1 MHNSEEAEIRTIRQ
15 RKDICETQLGID
27 EELIKQL
34 KAKFYREVRLNL
46 QIMEIHISLKRI
58 FLLAAIQGWF
68 PGSESQDL
76 LASLPESIPA
86 LRGSCVEI
94 PCTFPRVPAGFHL
107 IWYRDQAGIDPQIF
121 NNENPLDINGA
132 FRGRT
137 FLVGNESNSCSLRID
152 DVRDSETYYPCI
164 NGNINCGTF
173 RGFKKVRVQISDTPE
188 KPVLTLPPSLT
199 EGTPARITCSV
210 RHTCTHNPPVLLW
223 NKVGFNRTLQREYLE
238 GGVWR
243 FVNEMDYIPTYQ
255 NHGSPIVCE
264 SIYRSGQVSQ
274 ETATLDI
281 TYPPKQVTV
290 TKLDG
295 EKEIKEGEEVT
306 LQCTSD
312 ANPPANN
319 YTWYRI
325 NKKGKEELKEHGEEI
340 TVTVNWENVMFS
352 CSARNWL
359 GNNDSAII
367 DLRLFFNAKV
377 VQMGGQQD
385 TREGEVLELE
395 CVFLLPNLSSTQYS
409 WYRNRIPFNQGTQ
422 RTLRIYDIKESD
434 SGNYSCKVHTPNG
447 NFSSL
452 SLTVTVTSPWSGEEL
467 PMILGGVA
475 AVILIMLIGLVLYI
489 FVRSRKSQKSA
500 TSGKRR
506 AETVVQE
513 RINPVYGNIEPQSL
527 YCNVTVNEDIPRNST
542 ERTYVSPMEGEDM
555 YAQPNKQRGVH
566 YSSIRHVPRTQTAK
580 ESEHEEIEYASIQ
593 H

>member
-1 MHNSEEAEIRTIRQ
+1 
-15 RKDICETQLGID
+15 
-27 EELIKQL
+27 
-34 KAKFYREVRLNL
+34 
-46 QIMEIHISLKRI
+46 MEIHISLQRI
-58 FLLAAIQGWF
+58 FLLAAIQAWF

-107 IWYRDQAGIDPQIF
+107 IWCRDQAGTDPIIF
-121 NNENPLDINGA
+121 NNKNPLDIHGA

-137 FLVGNESNSCSLRID
+137 FLVGKESNSCSLRID

-164 NGNINCGTF
+164 NGNFNCNAL
-173 RGFKKVRVQISDTPE
+173 RGFNKVRVQVSDTPE

-223 NKVGFNRTLQREYLE
+223 NKVGFNRTERNEKLE

-243 FVNEMDYIPTYQ
+243 FVHEMDYIPTYQ
-255 NHGSPIVCE
+255 DHGSPIVCE

-281 TYPPKQVTV
+281 
-290 TKLDG
+290 
-295 EKEIKEGEEVT
+295 
-306 LQCTSD
+306 
-312 ANPPANN
+312 
-319 YTWYRI
+319 
-325 NKKGKEELKEHGEEI
+325 
-340 TVTVNWENVMFS
+340 
-352 CSARNWL
+352 
-359 GNNDSAII
+359 
-367 DLRLFFNAKV
+367 
-377 VQMGGQQD
+377 
-385 TREGEVLELE
+385 
-395 CVFLLPNLSSTQYS
+395 
-409 WYRNRIPFNQGTQ
+409 
-422 RTLRIYDIKESD
+422 
-434 SGNYSCKVHTPNG
+434 
-447 NFSSL
+447 
-452 SLTVTVTSPWSGEEL
+452 TSPWSGEEL

>member
-1 MHNSEEAEIRTIRQ
+1 
-15 RKDICETQLGID
+15 
-27 EELIKQL
+27 
-34 KAKFYREVRLNL
+34 
-46 QIMEIHISLKRI
+46 MEIHISLQRI
-58 FLLAAIQGWF
+58 FLLAAIQAWF

-107 IWYRDQAGIDPQIF
+107 IWCRDQAGTDPIIF
-121 NNENPLDINGA
+121 NNKNPLDIHGA

-137 FLVGNESNSCSLRID
+137 FLVGKESNSCSLRID

-164 NGNINCGTF
+164 NGNFNCNAL
-173 RGFKKVRVQISDTPE
+173 RGFNKVRVQVSDTPE

-223 NKVGFNRTLQREYLE
+223 NKVGFNRTERNEKLE

-243 FVNEMDYIPTYQ
+243 FVHEMDYIPTYQ
-255 NHGSPIVCE
+255 DHGSPIVCE

-290 TKLDG
+290 TKLDE

-325 NKKGKEELKEHGEEI
+325 NNEGEEELKGHGEEI
-340 TVTVNWENVMFS
+340 TVTINWENVMFS

-359 GNNDSAII
+359 GNNDSSIM

-377 VQMGGQQD
+377 IQMGGQD
-385 TREGEVLELE
+385 TREGEVLDLE
-395 CVFLLPNLSSTQYS
+395 CVFLLPNSSSTQYS
-409 WYRNRIPFNQGTQ
+409 WYRNGASLNNETQ

-447 NFSSL
+447 NFSAL
-452 SLTVTVTSPWSGEEL
+452 SLTVTVTRNSVSISDPIPSIIIIIIPLLSGSLLLLLILCCICRRKRQCSACNPRSNNLSSEVCEATYMNLGQRDLSAEYSEL
-467 PMILGGVA
+467 KG
-475 AVILIMLIGLVLYI
+475 
-489 FVRSRKSQKSA
+489 
-500 TSGKRR
+500 
-506 AETVVQE
+506 AETTDSPYTALQKPNTDTYDEIKPPHGRHNNNLGKVV
-513 RINPVYGNIEPQSL
+513 S
-527 YCNVTVNEDIPRNST
+527 
-542 ERTYVSPMEGEDM
+542 
-555 YAQPNKQRGVH
+555 K
-566 YSSIRHVPRTQTAK
+566 
-580 ESEHEEIEYASIQ
+580 
-593 H
+593 

>member
-1 MHNSEEAEIRTIRQ
+1 MKTCKYSV
-15 RKDICETQLGID
+15 GISFG
-27 EELIKQL
+27 I
-34 KAKFYREVRLNL
+34 
-46 QIMEIHISLKRI
+46 IPC
-58 FLLAAIQGWF
+58 WF

-94 PCTFPRVPAGFHL
+94 PCTFPWVFVDFQL
-107 IWYRDQAGIDPQIF
+107 IWYREQPFADPQIF
-121 NNENPLDINGA
+121 NNENPLDIHEA

-164 NGNINCGTF
+164 NGNINCNQY
-173 RGFKKVRVQISDTPE
+173 RGFNKVRVQVTDTPE
-188 KPVLTLPPSLT
+188 RPVLTLPPSLT

-210 RHTCTHNPPVLLW
+210 QHTCAHNPPVLQW
-223 NKVGFNRTLQREYLE
+223 NKVGFNRTERSEELE

-243 FVNEMDYIPTYQ
+243 FVSEIEYIPTYQ
-255 NHGSPIVCE
+255 DDGSPIVCE
-264 SIYRSGQVSQ
+264 SNYRTGQVL
-274 ETATLDI
+274 EDTATLDI
-281 TYPPKQVTV
+281 TYPPKNVTV
-290 TKLDG
+290 IKLDG
-295 EKEIKEGEEVT
+295 EKKIEEGEEVT
-306 LQCTSD
+306 LQCASD

-325 NKKGKEELKEHGEEI
+325 KKKEELKEHGEEI
-340 TVTVNWENVMFS
+340 TVTINWENVMFS

-367 DLRLFFNAKV
+367 DLRLF
-377 VQMGGQQD
+377 
-385 TREGEVLELE
+385 
-395 CVFLLPNLSSTQYS
+395 
-409 WYRNRIPFNQGTQ
+409 
-422 RTLRIYDIKESD
+422 
-434 SGNYSCKVHTPNG
+434 
-447 NFSSL
+447 
-452 SLTVTVTSPWSGEEL
+452 SPWSGEEL